1 MDRLKRWIFESSVAA
16 ATCDLSETPGNY
28 EIEERSDRRADDVAL
43 WKGKR
48 NAGEG
53 RFEEVAE
60 VEKEDGGVGR
70 SGGGLKGGNW
80 GSGWK
85 KVEICG
91 RGRGSD
97 HTTVQILCVTVRG
110 AKRTVDR

>member
-1 MDRLKRWIFESSVAA
+1 MKRWIFESSVAA

-48 NAGEG
+48 NAGGG

-60 VEKEDGGVGR
+60 VEKEDGGVISSVR
-70 SGGGLKGGNW
+70 SVQSGERFSLRLSDGSLTCRVEGTEEENSKG
-80 GSGWK
+80 
-85 KVEICG
+85 
-91 RGRGSD
+91 
-97 HTTVQILCVTVRG
+97 
-110 AKRTVDR
+110 